1 MRVRVCVCVCVRV
14 RVCVCVCTCAH
25 YGIMPLTADL
35 LLHKMVSVVSFTGSE
50 QLGNCGM
57 CTRQHIKC
65 CTSRL
70 GGREREGEEEEEEEE
85 ERRRRRRRR
94 EKEKRRN
101 RRDEGGR

>member
-1 MRVRVCVCVCVRV
+1 
-14 RVCVCVCTCAH
+14 
-25 YGIMPLTADL
+25 MPLTADL

-85 ERRRRRRRR
+85 AEEEEGKG
-94 EKEKRRN
+94 EKTE
-101 RRDEGGR
+101 